1 MGHCYIADAYTGDLI
16 GLRLRT
22 PCRSGEVIRRMINHA
37 VDKRVDE
44 IIEKFCPHSEWKTIA
59 SVYNPR
65 GPLARTRNIDEYT
78 LELLIFGFTMTPSG
92 APSAARSPPLAT
104 SAKSTYHCGCRRI
117 RTDHA

>member
-1 MGHCYIADAYTGDLI
+1 M
-16 GLRLRT
+16 
-22 PCRSGEVIRRMINHA
+22 IRRMINHA

-78 LELLIFGFTMTPSG
+78 LELLIFGFTMITQRCAQCGKITTTRHLGQVHVPGLTP
-92 APSAARSPPLAT
+92 AER
-104 SAKSTYHCGCRRI
+104 
-117 RTDHA
+117 